1 MVQPKRHWFL
11 ALYRDRRR
19 RTYYVYD
26 RLVFAEVAGGLTTL
40 EQGRK
45 ELSRLK
51 HLPQYRE
58 VAAQY
63 YPPVPWNRTKPEFG
77 RELAARPEPASPLE
91 VALRASIEMVRRR
104 KVEVRNSSVPF

>member
-19 RTYYVYD
+19 STYYVYD
-26 RLVFAEVAGGLTTL
+26 RLVFAEIAGGLTTL

-45 ELSRLK
+45 ELARLK

-63 YPPVPWNRTKPEFG
+63 YPPVPWKQAKPQPDPPS
-77 RELAARPEPASPLE
+77 ALE
-91 VALRASIEMVRRR
+91 VALLRSIEMVRSR
-104 KVEVRNSSVPF
+104 KAATIAKGGVE

>member
-19 RTYYVYD
+19 STYYVYD

-45 ELSRLK
+45 ELARLK

-63 YPPVPWNRTKPEFG
+63 YPPAPWKQAQPQPSRN
-77 RELAARPEPASPLE
+77 PEPPSPLE
-91 VALRASIEMVRRR
+91 VALLRSIEMVRRR
-104 KVEVRNSSVPF
+104 RGESV